1 MRCAAVAREQTAW
14 YEDIVVPA
22 LLRHARGTYASAM
35 RHALDEAGYDD
46 VPENGLYVIG
56 GLAMGAGDVPLG
68 RLVQELRISKQ
79 AAGQLVDT
87 LVTRGYLTREGDPAD
102 RRKLVITLT
111 ERGRDAAAVQG
122 AARDRIDADLHMRIG
137 DSGLRGLK
145 RGLAALVEIGRK
157 DRESA

>member
-1 MRCAAVAREQTAW
+1 MARVQPAW

-22 LLRHARGTYASAM
+22 LLRHARGAYASAM
-35 RHALDEAGYDD
+35 RRALDEAGYDD
-46 VPENGLYVIG
+46 IPENGLYIIG

-87 LVTRGYLTREGDPAD
+87 LVTRGYLTREGDPVD

-122 AARDRIDADLHMRIG
+122 AARDRIDADLHARIG

-145 RGLAALVEIGRK
+145 RGLAALVEIGRA
-157 DRESA
+157 DREST

>member
-1 MRCAAVAREQTAW
+1 MSRDQPAW
-14 YEDIVVPA
+14 YEEIVVPA
-22 LLRHARGTYASAM
+22 LLRHARGTYAAAM
-35 RHALDEAGYDD
+35 RRALDEAGYDD
-46 VPENGLYVIG
+46 IPENGLYVIG

-68 RLVQELRISKQ
+68 RMVQELRISKQ

-87 LVTRGYLTREGDPAD
+87 LVTRGYLTREGDPVD

-122 AARDRIDADLHMRIG
+122 AARDRIDADLHARIG
-137 DSGLRGLK
+137 DSGVRGLK
-145 RGLAALVEIGRK
+145 RGLGALVDIGRK